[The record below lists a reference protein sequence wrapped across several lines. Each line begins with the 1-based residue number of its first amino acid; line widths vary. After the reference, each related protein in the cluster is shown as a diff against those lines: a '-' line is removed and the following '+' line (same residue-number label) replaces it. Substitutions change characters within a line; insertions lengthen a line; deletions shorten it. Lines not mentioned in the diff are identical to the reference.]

1 MESYPKLMEQM
12 RDIMEEWKDEREQ
25 LLTTAEQTHAY
36 CQSLAFQVGALSHA
50 SCRIHE
56 HGRGSPTRHVVR
68 AAAVTF
74 SSPPCAVASR
84 GRKVLLMSRALIQ
97 IPNGGFWKPHS
108 TVK

>member
-36 CQSLAFQVGALSHA
+36 CQSLAFQVGALRHA
-50 SCRIHE
+50 FCRIYG
-56 HGRGSPTRHVVR
+56 HGCGSPTRNVVL
-68 AAAVTF
+68 AVVLTS

-84 GRKVLLMSRALIQ
+84 GRGVLFMSRALIQ

-108 TVK
+108 SG